1 MGFSLKISQKNDKC
15 KKIEKNVLHKKIKTV
30 IYASVVTAK
39 TVKFIK
45 KTDKTICVGT
55 GIRSLEKKAKRLMKV
70 AEQKKAKSNSAG
82 ARKN

>member
-1 MGFSLKISQKNDKC
+1 M
-15 KKIEKNVLHKKIKTV
+15 
-30 IYASVVTAK
+30 
-39 TVKFIK
+39 KFIK